1 MANQLITSLEFEKQ
15 SNIVLEAGIRAL
27 KNKRTGLEKILSKT
41 YRTDELWVKDFHLD
55 KNIDNQQKQ
64 DYFNVIP

>member
-1 MANQLITSLEFEKQ
+1 MRCEHVIDFENRETVESKPISSRDRQ
-15 SNIVLEAGIRAL
+15 
-27 KNKRTGLEKILSKT
+27 TGLEKILSKT